1 MSFLHEDLQKS
12 AFTFWHWFDIYY
24 YDLLNFSRRH
34 QCIQDKQPYICEKS
48 CHFNVLYEYINV
60 CCQWV
65 FNLQTEN
72 SRGKKMKRLRGL
84 IFWWSFVSALSLFYV
99 HFVFATGN
107 DEISRLRQE
116 LLDLEKITKPLILTF
131 RKVAELVSPSVV
143 SLSTEKKEY
152 PGKRNEIEP
161 SPPSQNFP
169 PKHEPHI
176 DSMPKK
182 GLGSGIIIDERGYIL
197 TNNHVIS
204 GFSEDEISVV
214 THNGEQYNHVKII
227 GIDMNTDLA
236 VIKIEGEGF
245 IPITFGASEEVQVG
259 DWVIAIGSPF
269 GYQQTVSTGIISA
282 KGRTHVIPFEI
293 PFVYEDFF
301 QTDTAINPGN
311 SGGPLVNLR
320 GELIGVN
327 TAIATRSGGFQ
338 GVGFAISASI
348 VKETVENI
356 MATGAVVRGYLG
368 VGTHDINTELAKI
381 LGLKDKKEIASRF
394 GLPSEKGAFV
404 LEVWS
409 DTPASKAGISPGD
422 VIFEIGGR
430 KIENTID
437 LQHAIR
443 RAKVDATVIVRVMRS
458 GAESALEVLVERQPQ
473 DLGGKTY
480 IAIRKLDEPSKF
492 SLGLVVN
499 DLTPE
504 IAKSL
509 GIEDDQGVLVVDV
522 ETDSSSDRAGIQP
535 GDVITKVGTKEVR
548 SVLEFMTL
556 MEEFLET
563 NKPVSVFVKNK
574 GFITLK

>member
-1 MSFLHEDLQKS
+1 
-12 AFTFWHWFDIYY
+12 
-24 YDLLNFSRRH
+24 
-34 QCIQDKQPYICEKS
+34 
-48 CHFNVLYEYINV
+48 
-60 CCQWV
+60 
-65 FNLQTEN
+65 
-72 SRGKKMKRLRGL
+72 MKRLRGL
-84 IFWWSFVSALSLFYV
+84 IFRWTFFSVLSVFYT
-99 HFVFATGN
+99 HLVFAARN
-107 DEISRLRQE
+107 DDINRLKQE
-116 LLDLEKITKPLILTF
+116 LLDLEKVTSPLIQTF
-131 RKVAELVSPSVV
+131 RKVSQLVSPSVV
-143 SLSTEKKEY
+143 SLSTEKKAFQ
-152 PGKRNEIEP
+152 NEKNITEP
-161 SPPSQNFP
+161 PPPSQNFP
-169 PKHEPHI
+169 PKHEPHT
-176 DSMPKK
+176 DSLPKK

-197 TNNHVIS
+197 TNNHVITD
-204 GFSEDEISVV
+204 FAEDEITVV
-214 THNGEQYNHVKII
+214 AYNGEQYDRVKIV
-227 GIDMNTDLA
+227 GVDPNTDIA
-236 VIKIEGEGF
+236 VIKVEGDDF
-245 IPITFGASEEVQVG
+245 TPITFGESEEVQVG

-269 GYQQTVSTGIISA
+269 GYQQTVSAGIISA
-282 KGRTHVIPFEI
+282 KGRTHVIPFEL
-293 PFVYEDFF
+293 PFLYEDFF
-301 QTDTAINPGN
+301 QTDAAINPGN

-356 MATGAVVRGYLG
+356 MATGTVVRGYLG
-368 VGTHDINTELAKI
+368 VGTHDINTELAQI
-381 LGLKDKKEIASRF
+381 LGFKDKKEIALRF

-422 VIFEIGGR
+422 IIFEIGGK

-443 RAKVDATVIVRVMRS
+443 RAKVNSMVIVKIVRNGV
-458 GAESALEVLVERQPQ
+458 ESALEVLVEPQPQ

-480 IAIRKLDEPSKF
+480 VAIRKLDEPTKF

-499 DLTPE
+499 DLNPE

-509 GIEDDQGVLVVDV
+509 GLEDEQGVLVVDV
-522 ETDSSSDRAGIQP
+522 EINSPSERAGIQP

-563 NKPVSVFVKNK
+563 NKPVSIFVKNK

>member
-1 MSFLHEDLQKS
+1 MKRIRGLFFRWPLIITLSFLH
-12 AFTFWHWFDIYY
+12 
-24 YDLLNFSRRH
+24 
-34 QCIQDKQPYICEKS
+34 
-48 CHFNVLYEYINV
+48 
-60 CCQWV
+60 
-65 FNLQTEN
+65 
-72 SRGKKMKRLRGL
+72 
-84 IFWWSFVSALSLFYV
+84 V
-99 HFVFATGN
+99 HSVFATSN
-107 DEISRLRQE
+107 DDLGKLKQE
-116 LLDLEKITKPLILTF
+116 LLELEKITKPLIQTF
-131 RKVAELVSPSVV
+131 RKVSQLVSPSVV
-143 SLSTEKKEY
+143 SLSTEKKEFSID
-152 PGKRNEIEP
+152 RRDTEP
-161 SPPSQNFP
+161 PPPSQNFP
-169 PKHEPHI
+169 PKNDPHA
-176 DSMPKK
+176 DNTPKK

-204 GFSEDEISVV
+204 GFSEDEITVV
-214 THNGEQYNHVKII
+214 TYNGEQYTRVKII
-227 GIDMNTDLA
+227 GTDPNTDIA
-236 VIKIEGEGF
+236 VIKIEGEDF
-245 IPITFGASEEVQVG
+245 LPITFGDYEEVQVG
-259 DWVIAIGSPF
+259 DWVIAVGSPF

-282 KGRTHVIPFEI
+282 KGRTHVIPFEL
-293 PFVYEDFF
+293 PFIYEDFF
-301 QTDTAINPGN
+301 QTDAAINPGN

-356 MATGAVVRGYLG
+356 MATGTVVRGYLG
-368 VGTHDINTELAKI
+368 VGTHDINTELAVI
-381 LGLKDKKEIASRF
+381 LGLKDKKEIARRF
-394 GLPSEKGAFV
+394 GLPAEKGAFV

-422 VIFEIGGR
+422 IIFEIGGK

-443 RAKVDATVIVRVMRS
+443 RAKVDAVVIVKVVRNGV
-458 GAESALEVLVERQPQ
+458 ENALEVLVERQPQ

-480 IAIRKLDEPSKF
+480 VAIRKLDEPTKF

-499 DLTPE
+499 ELNPE

-509 GIEDDQGVLVVDV
+509 GLEGEHGVLVVDV
-522 ETDSSSDRAGIQP
+522 ETNSPSERAGIQP

-556 MEEFLET
+556 MEEFLESNT
-563 NKPVSVFVKNK
+563 PVSIFVKNK